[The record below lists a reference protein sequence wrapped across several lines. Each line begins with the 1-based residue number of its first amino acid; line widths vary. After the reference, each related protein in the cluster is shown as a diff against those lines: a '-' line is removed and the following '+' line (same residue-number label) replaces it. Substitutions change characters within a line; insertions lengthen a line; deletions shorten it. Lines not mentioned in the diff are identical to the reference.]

1 MSKLDLALSEMCQ
14 LEKEASG
21 GNDLC
26 IRSPLVKLFL
36 TVWYLGWTVSFS
48 PYDLTGLMA
57 MAIYPLS
64 VFILVELSWTKLW
77 KRIKIAIPFVL
88 FIGLL
93 NPLFSPNLQMGLT
106 SMVSLWM
113 KGLFT
118 IMAVYL
124 LVVSTT
130 IEQLCMALRRIHVPT
145 VMVTVILLIYRYLYV
160 LIKEFKRL
168 WEGYTLMAPGQK
180 GIAFRAW
187 GPFLGQLLLR
197 SMDRA
202 ALVYD
207 SMNLRGYEW
216 SMSDAG
222 LKQEAGEK
230 IVNTGDILYLLFW
243 TVIIVVLRLVPV
255 FALVGN
261 MFA

>member
-1 MSKLDLALSEMCQ
+1 MNKLDLALSEMCQ

-21 GNDLC
+21 GNELC
-26 IRSPLVKLFL
+26 KRSPLVKLFL

-64 VFILVELSWTKLW
+64 VFVLVELSWTKLW

-93 NPLFSPNLQMGLT
+93 NPLFGPDLHLGLT

-113 KGLFT
+113 KGIFT

-130 IEQLCMALRRIHVPT
+130 IEQLCMALRRIHVPA

-180 GIAFRAW
+180 GIAYHVW
-187 GPFLGQLLLR
+187 GPLLGQLLIR
-197 SMDRA
+197 TMDRA
-202 ALVYD
+202 KDIYD
-207 SMNLRGYEW
+207 SMCLRGFDGEFRNSTSGRFGVKDAAYLILW
-216 SMSDAG
+216 AAVLACLFMYPVFSMLAG
-222 LKQEAGEK
+222 L
-230 IVNTGDILYLLFW
+230 
-243 TVIIVVLRLVPV
+243 
-255 FALVGN
+255 FA
-261 MFA
+261 F